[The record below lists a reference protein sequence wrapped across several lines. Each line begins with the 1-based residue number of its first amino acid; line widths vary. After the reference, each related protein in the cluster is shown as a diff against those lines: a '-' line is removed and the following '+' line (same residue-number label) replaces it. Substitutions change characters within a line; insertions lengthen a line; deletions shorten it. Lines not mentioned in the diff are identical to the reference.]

1 MNNPYL
7 PSVSIIIPTLNEENY
22 IRSAISSF
30 TTSAYPNIESIY
42 IVDGGS
48 IDRTIE
54 IVRSLSQQDSR
65 IKFLRNPDK
74 YQSHAINLALKYIKS
89 DILLRADAHAEYGK
103 KYVEKCVET
112 LLNNRALNVG
122 GSTRFVAKGNF
133 QAGVALAAYS
143 ILGNGGAKH
152 RNVQYNGYG
161 ETVFPGCFWRLAL
174 KDISGYD
181 TSMLVNEDA
190 ELNIRLSKSNFDYD
204 RIPFYQ
210 DRHFSKLDS
219 LEPHDNSAVYI
230 NNEIKVYYFPRD
242 TWYSLVRQY
251 FKYGTGRYITAHK
264 HSDKP
269 QLRGKLPFIVI
280 SILLFLSILD
290 ILTPN
295 LHIPSYELLALC
307 VCVSLAESMRVNV
320 QFIDT
325 FEDIIWRGKKDRSPS
340 FICRYFYSTIALVTM
355 PLAHFSGYCYQLCK
369 DKLPHGKIQQ
379 SVDSPPE
386 RLLVQSGVDVQQ
398 RFWYESPEKN

>member
-30 TTSAYPNIESIY
+30 TTSAYPNIEHIY

-48 IDRTIE
+48 VDRTIE

-65 IKFLRNPDK
+65 IKFLDNPQK
-74 YQSHAINLALKYIKS
+74 YQSYAINLALKYIES
-89 DILLRADAHAEYGK
+89 DVLLRADAHAEYGEE
-103 KYVEKCVET
+103 YVEKCVET
-112 LLNNRALNVG
+112 LLDHRALNVG

-152 RNVQYNGYG
+152 RNVEYNGYG

-174 KDISGYD
+174 KNISGYD
-181 TSMLVNEDA
+181 TSMVVNEDA

-204 RIPFYQ
+204 RIPYYQ
-210 DRHFSKLDS
+210 NRRSPNLDS
-219 LEPHDNSAVYI
+219 LDPHDRSAVYI
-230 NNEIKVYYFPRD
+230 NNEIEVYYFPRD
-242 TWYSLVRQY
+242 TWYSLIRQY
-251 FKYGTGRYITAHK
+251 FKYGTGRYITAQK
-264 HSDKP
+264 HSDRP

-280 SILLFLSILD
+280 SILLLLSILD

-307 VCVSLAESMRVNV
+307 GVISLAESLRVNV

-325 FEDIIWRGKKDRSPS
+325 FEDIIWRGKKERLPS

-355 PLAHFSGYCYQLCK
+355 PLAHFAGYCYQVVK
-369 DKLPHGKIQQ
+369 DKLPQPKIDR
-379 SVDSPPE
+379 SVDSRQE
-386 RLLVQSGVDVQQ
+386 RLPQG
-398 RFWYESPEKN
+398 FWYESPEKN

>member
-1 MNNPYL
+1 MNSPYL
-7 PSVSIIIPTLNEENY
+7 PSVAIIIPTLNEENY

-30 TTSAYPNIESIY
+30 TTSGYPNIEHIY

-48 IDRTIE
+48 ADRTID

-65 IKFLRNPDK
+65 IKLLDNPHK
-74 YQSHAINLALKYIKS
+74 YQSHAINLALKYIES
-89 DILLRADAHAEYGK
+89 DVLLRADAHAEYAGN
-103 KYVEKCVET
+103 YVEKCVET

-152 RNVQYNGYG
+152 RNVEYTGYG

-174 KDISGYD
+174 KNISGYD
-181 TSMLVNEDA
+181 PSMLVNEDA

-204 RIPFYQ
+204 TIPFYQ
-210 DRHFSKLDS
+210 NRHFPNLDS
-219 LEPHDNSAVYI
+219 IDPKDPVAVYI

-242 TWYSLVRQY
+242 TWYSLIQQY
-251 FKYGTGRYITAHK
+251 FKYGTGRYITAQK

-269 QLRGKLPFIVI
+269 QLRGKLPFVVI
-280 SILLFLSILD
+280 STLLLLSILD

-295 LHIPSYELLALC
+295 LHIPSSELLALC
-307 VCVSLAESMRVNV
+307 GGICLAESMRVNL

-325 FEDIIWRGKKDRSPS
+325 FEDIIWRGKKDMLPS

-355 PLAHFSGYCYQLCK
+355 PSAHFAGYCYQLFK
-369 DKLPHGKIQQ
+369 AKLPQAKVH
-379 SVDSPPE
+379 
-386 RLLVQSGVDVQQ
+386 QSGNNPVSTKRRLRQ
-398 RFWYESPEKN
+398 RLSQ

>member
-1 MNNPYL
+1 MSSPYL

-54 IVRSLSQQDSR
+54 IVSSLSEQDSR
-65 IKFLRNPDK
+65 IKFLDNPHK
-74 YQSHAINLALKYIKS
+74 HQSYAINLALNYIKS
-89 DILLRADAHAEYGK
+89 DVLLRADAHAEYGMN
-103 KYVEKCVET
+103 YVEKCIET
-112 LLNNRALNVG
+112 LLENRALNVG

-152 RNVQYNGYG
+152 RNIEYNGYG

-174 KDISGYD
+174 KNVSGYD
-181 TSMLVNEDA
+181 TSMLINEDA
-190 ELNIRLSKSNFDYD
+190 ELNIRLSKSNFDYN
-204 RIPFYQ
+204 RISFYQ
-210 DRHFSKLDS
+210 DRHFPNLDT
-219 LEPHDNSAVYI
+219 LNTNDRSAVYI

-242 TWYSLVRQY
+242 TWYSLIRQY
-251 FKYGTGRYITAHK
+251 FKYGTGRYITASK

-280 SILLFLSILD
+280 SVLLLLSILD

-295 LHIPSYELLALC
+295 LHIPSYELIALC
-307 VCVSLAESMRVNV
+307 GGVSLAESMRVNI

-325 FEDIIWRGKKDRSPS
+325 FEDLIWRGKKDRLPS

-355 PLAHFSGYCYQLCK
+355 PSAHFAGYCYQLVK
-369 DKLPHGKIQQ
+369 DKSQINIDR
-379 SVDSPPE
+379 SVDFPQE
-386 RLLVQSGVDVQQ
+386 RLHQH
-398 RFWYESPEKN
+398 FWYKSPKKN